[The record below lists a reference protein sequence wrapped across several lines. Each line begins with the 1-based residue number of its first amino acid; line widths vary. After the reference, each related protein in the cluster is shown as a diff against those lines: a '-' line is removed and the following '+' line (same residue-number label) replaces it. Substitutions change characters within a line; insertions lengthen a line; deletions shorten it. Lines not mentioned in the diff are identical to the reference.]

1 MKKLLFTLAL
11 LIALPAFAEVKIG
24 EPAPEFTAKD
34 TRGNLQT
41 IGQYKGRILVLEW
54 TNNGCPFVKK
64 HYGADNMQQTQRF
77 ARANDVAWLTVISS
91 APGKQGH
98 VSPEEAQKI
107 VQEQAAEPEAIIL
120 DETGVIGKAYGAKT
134 TPHLFVIDSEGK
146 LAYNGAID
154 SIPSG
159 DEKDIEKATN
169 YVKQAIEE
177 LQAGKPVSEPIT
189 QPYGCSVKY

>member
-1 MKKLLFTLAL
+1 MKKLVFALAL
-11 LIALPAFAEVKIG
+11 FIALPAFAEVKIG

-34 TRGNLQT
+34 THGKLQT

-64 HYGADNMQQTQRF
+64 HYGKDNMQMTQRF
-77 ARANDVAWLTVISS
+77 ARVNDVAWLTIISS
-91 APGKQGH
+91 APGRQGN
-98 VSPEEAQKI
+98 VT
-107 VQEQAAEPEAIIL
+107 AAEANKIAHDQDALPDAIIL
-120 DETGVIGKAYGAKT
+120 DETGVIGHAYGAKT
-134 TPHLFVIDSEGK
+134 TPHMFVIDSEGK
-146 LAYNGAID
+146 IAYQGAID

-159 DEKDIEKATN
+159 EWGDVEKATN

-177 LQAGKPVSEPIT
+177 LMAGKPVSVPIT